1 MIHTDKV
8 LSTLLIC
15 LLSIT
20 LAACAGNQKQIKHDD
35 KLADTHYRLGL
46 DALSKEGMLP
56 KAFEELM
63 KSNAL
68 HPNRPEVLD
77 ALAYAWLLRGDMKNS
92 ELFYKRALKHNAGSA
107 TMNNYANLLN
117 RLERFVEAESMA
129 RNALD
134 DPRYPNQ
141 DLAFINLG
149 DALLGQKKSA
159 QAIRAY
165 QQAQIFSPGNM
176 LPEIK
181 MANAYAQEN
190 RLHEARLLY
199 QALYSKNNNSRA
211 IVEGMLDV
219 LKKQGSTAQ
228 ARQLLNEF
236 QHNATNTLDK
246 AWAMSEL
253 EQLK

>member
-1 MIHTDKV
+1 
-8 LSTLLIC
+8 
-15 LLSIT
+15 
-20 LAACAGNQKQIKHDD
+20 
-35 KLADTHYRLGL
+35 
-46 DALSKEGMLP
+46 
-56 KAFEELM
+56 
-63 KSNAL
+63 
-68 HPNRPEVLD
+68 
-77 ALAYAWLLRGDMKNS
+77 
-92 ELFYKRALKHNAGSA
+92 
-107 TMNNYANLLN
+107 
-117 RLERFVEAESMA
+117 
-129 RNALD
+129 
-134 DPRYPNQ
+134 
-141 DLAFINLG
+141 
-149 DALLGQKKSA
+149 
-159 QAIRAY
+159 
-165 QQAQIFSPGNM
+165 M

-246 AWAMSEL
+246 AWAMIEL